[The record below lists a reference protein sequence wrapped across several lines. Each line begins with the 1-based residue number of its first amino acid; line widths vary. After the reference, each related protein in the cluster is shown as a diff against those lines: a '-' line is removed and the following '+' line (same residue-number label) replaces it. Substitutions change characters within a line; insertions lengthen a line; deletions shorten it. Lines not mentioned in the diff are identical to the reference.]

1 MRLSLLIVG
10 IVVLIGMYYATTSF
24 AFLRNS
30 SSGAGQSAQVVGPTT
45 ANAIIGVGYLVGILM
60 VLAGIFLR
68 TPQNKMHVKVDSKEE
83 DPVAILKRRYARG
96 DITKE
101 EFNEMKRQLEGSD
114 YQ

>member
-24 AFLRNS
+24 TFLKNS
-30 SSGAGQSAQVVGPTT
+30 NSGSGPSAQVVSPTT
-45 ANAIIGVGYLVGILM
+45 ANTLIGVGYLVGILM

-68 TPQNKMHVKVDSKEE
+68 NPQSEVHIKVDSKEE

-96 DITKE
+96 EITKE

>member
-1 MRLSLLIVG
+1 
-10 IVVLIGMYYATTSF
+10 
-24 AFLRNS
+24 
-30 SSGAGQSAQVVGPTT
+30 
-45 ANAIIGVGYLVGILM
+45 M
-60 VLAGIFLR
+60 V
-68 TPQNKMHVKVDSKEE
+68 HVKVDSKEE